1 MYNLPSGLRDFP
13 NEIKILRNKI
23 FSKIEEIFQRF
34 GFDPIETPTIEYWNT
49 LKGKYGEEAENKLIW
64 RFKLPY
70 SDKEY
75 ALRYDQT
82 IPLARFFSNH
92 RSSLP
97 FKRYVID
104 KSYRYENPQKGRY
117 KEFYQADFDIIG
129 SKEPESDAEILNI
142 VDFIFKE
149 FNFSNYKIIINDREF
164 LRFVF
169 EKKLNISE
177 EKIKKVYTI
186 IDKLDKIGTENVNRE
201 LNNIVGELSDK
212 IIEIIS
218 LRNQEVIDYLSKY
231 EEISKEINY
240 FNNILDLLNDKNKIE
255 INLSL
260 VRGLDYYTGMI
271 YEAIVEKP
279 KIGSLS
285 GGGRYDNLLKLF
297 TNEEIPA
304 VGGSIGVERLID
316 AGIELGIFKID
327 KKTYAEIC
335 VIYFEDTFKDAWN
348 ICNKLREIGL
358 NCYIDLMRR
367 DFNKQIKY
375 ATDKDIRFLLIVGK
389 KELSENN
396 VLLQDRYTKERIKIQ
411 ISNLKDIYGIVKNKI
426 NNSY

>member
-13 NEIKILRNKI
+13 TEIKILRNKI
-23 FSKIEEIFQRF
+23 FSRIEGIFQRF
-34 GFDPIETPTIEYWNT
+34 GFDPIETPAIEYWNT

-92 RSSLP
+92 RPSLP

-169 EKKLNISE
+169 EKNLNINE

-186 IDKLDKIGTENVNRE
+186 IDKLDKIGRENVKRE

-212 IIEIIS
+212 IVEIIS
-218 LRNQEVIDYLSKY
+218 LKNQEVIDYLSKY

-297 TNEEIPA
+297 TNDEIPA

-358 NCYIDLMRR
+358 NCYIDLMKR

-375 ATDKDIRFLLIVGK
+375 AADKDIRFLLIVGK

-411 ISNLKDIYGIVKNKI
+411 INNLKDIYRIVKNKI

>member
-1 MYNLPSGLRDFP
+1 MYNLPSGLRDFS

-34 GFDPIETPTIEYWNT
+34 GFDPIETPTIEYWDT
-49 LKGKYGEEAENKLIW
+49 MKGKYGEEAENKLIW

-92 RSSLP
+92 RPNLP

-117 KEFYQADFDIIG
+117 REFYQADFDIVG

-142 VDFIFKE
+142 VNFIFKE
-149 FNFSNYKIIINDREF
+149 FNFSNYKIVINDREF

-169 EKKLNISE
+169 EKNLNINE

-186 IDKLDKIGTENVNRE
+186 IDKLDKIGIENVKIE
-201 LNNIVGELSDK
+201 LNNVVGELSDK
-212 IIEIIS
+212 IVEIIS
-218 LRNQEVIDYLSKY
+218 LNDQEVIDYLSKY

-240 FNNILDLLNDKNKIE
+240 FNNILDLLNDKSKIE

-279 KIGSLS
+279 RIGSLS
-285 GGGRYDNLLKLF
+285 GGGRYNNLLKLF

-316 AGIELGIFKID
+316 VGIELGMFKID
-327 KKTYAEIC
+327 KKTYTEIC
-335 VIYFEDTFKDAWN
+335 VVYFEDTFKDAWN

-367 DFNKQIKY
+367 DFDKQIKY
-375 ATDKDIRFLLIVGK
+375 AVDKDIRFLLIVGK

-396 VLLQDRYTKERIKIQ
+396 VLLQDRYTKEKIKIS
-411 ISNLKDIYGIVKNKI
+411 INNLEDIYRIVKNRI
-426 NNSY
+426 GNSY

>member
-13 NEIKILRNKI
+13 TEIKILRNKI

-34 GFDPIETPTIEYWNT
+34 GFDPIETPTIEYWDT

-82 IPLARFFSNH
+82 VPLARFFSNH
-92 RSSLP
+92 RPNLP

-117 KEFYQADFDIIG
+117 REFYQADFDIIG

-164 LRFVF
+164 LRFIF
-169 EKKLNISE
+169 EKNLNISE

-186 IDKLDKIGTENVNRE
+186 IDKLDKIGIENVRKE
-201 LNNIVGELSDK
+201 LNNAVGDLSDK
-212 IIEIIS
+212 IVEIIS

-231 EEISKEINY
+231 EEISKELNY
-240 FNNILDLLNDKNKIE
+240 FNNILDLLNDKSKIE

-271 YEAIVEKP
+271 YEAVVEKP

-327 KKTYAEIC
+327 KKTYTEIC

-358 NCYIDLMRR
+358 NCYIDLMKRNF
-367 DFNKQIKY
+367 DKQIKY
-375 ATDKDIRFLLIVGK
+375 AVDKDIRFLLIIGK
-389 KELSENN
+389 KELSENS
-396 VLLQDRYTKERIKIQ
+396 VLLQDRYTKERIKIS
-411 ISNLKDIYGIVKNKI
+411 INNLEDIYGIVKNRIK
-426 NNSY
+426 NSY

>member
-13 NEIKILRNKI
+13 TGIKILRNKI

-34 GFDPIETPTIEYWNT
+34 GFDPIETPTIEYWDT
-49 LKGKYGEEAENKLIW
+49 MKGKYGEEAENKLIW

-92 RSSLP
+92 RPNLP

-117 KEFYQADFDIIG
+117 REFYQADFDIVG

-142 VDFIFKE
+142 VNFIFKE
-149 FNFSNYKIIINDREF
+149 FNFSNYKIVINDREF

-169 EKKLNISE
+169 EKNLNINE

-186 IDKLDKIGTENVNRE
+186 IDKLDKIGIENVKRE
-201 LNNIVGELSDK
+201 LNNVVGELSDK

-218 LRNQEVIDYLSKY
+218 LKNQEVIDYLSKY

-240 FNNILDLLNDKNKIE
+240 FNNILDLLNDKSKIE

-279 KIGSLS
+279 RIGSLS

-316 AGIELGIFKID
+316 VGIELGIFKID
-327 KKTYAEIC
+327 KKTYTEIC

-367 DFNKQIKY
+367 DFDKQIKY
-375 ATDKDIRFLLIVGK
+375 AVDKDIRFLLIVGK
-389 KELSENN
+389 KELLENN
-396 VLLQDRYTKERIKIQ
+396 VLLQDRYTKERIKIS
-411 ISNLKDIYGIVKNKI
+411 INNLEDIYRIVKNRI
-426 NNSY
+426 DNRY

>member
-1 MYNLPSGLRDFP
+1 MYNLPSGLRDFS

-23 FSKIEEIFQRF
+23 FSKIEEIFKRF
-34 GFDPIETPTIEYWNT
+34 GFDPIETPTIEYWDT
-49 LKGKYGEEAENKLIW
+49 MKGKYGEEAENKLIW

-92 RSSLP
+92 RPNLP

-117 KEFYQADFDIIG
+117 REFYQADFDIVG

-142 VDFIFKE
+142 VNFIFKE
-149 FNFSNYKIIINDREF
+149 FNFSNYKIVINDREF

-169 EKKLNISE
+169 EKNLNINE

-186 IDKLDKIGTENVNRE
+186 IDKLDKIGIENVKRE
-201 LNNIVGELSDK
+201 LNNVVGELSDK

-218 LRNQEVIDYLSKY
+218 LKNQEVIDYLSKY

-240 FNNILDLLNDKNKIE
+240 FNNILDLLNDKSKIE

-279 KIGSLS
+279 RIGSLS

-316 AGIELGIFKID
+316 VGIELGIFKID
-327 KKTYAEIC
+327 KKTYTEIC
-335 VIYFEDTFKDAWN
+335 VVYFEDTFKDAWN

-367 DFNKQIKY
+367 DFDKQIKY
-375 ATDKDIRFLLIVGK
+375 AVDKDIRFLLIVGK
-389 KELSENN
+389 KELLENS
-396 VLLQDRYTKERIKIQ
+396 VLLQDRYTKEKIKIS
-411 ISNLKDIYGIVKNKI
+411 INNLEDIYRIVKNRI
-426 NNSY
+426 GNSY

>member
-13 NEIKILRNKI
+13 TEIKILRNKI

-34 GFDPIETPTIEYWNT
+34 GFDPIETPTIEYWDT

-82 IPLARFFSNH
+82 VPLARFFSNH
-92 RSSLP
+92 RPNLP

-117 KEFYQADFDIIG
+117 REFYQADFDIIG

-142 VDFIFKE
+142 VNFIFKE
-149 FNFSNYKIIINDREF
+149 FNFSNYKIIINNREF
-164 LRFVF
+164 LRFIF
-169 EKKLNISE
+169 EKNLNISE

-186 IDKLDKIGTENVNRE
+186 IDKLDKIGIENVRKE
-201 LNNIVGELSDK
+201 LNNVVGDLSDK
-212 IIEIIS
+212 IVEIIS

-255 INLSL
+255 VNLSL

-327 KKTYAEIC
+327 KKTYTEIC

-358 NCYIDLMRR
+358 NCYIDLMKR
-367 DFNKQIKY
+367 DFDKQIKY
-375 ATDKDIRFLLIVGK
+375 AVDKDIRFLLIIGK
-389 KELSENN
+389 KELSENS
-396 VLLQDRYTKERIKIQ
+396 VLLQDRYTKERIKIS
-411 ISNLKDIYGIVKNKI
+411 INNLEDIYGIVKNKI
-426 NNSY
+426 KNSY

>member
-1 MYNLPSGLRDFP
+1 MYNLPSGLRDFS

-23 FSKIEEIFQRF
+23 FSKIEEIFKRF
-34 GFDPIETPTIEYWNT
+34 GFDPIETPTIEYWDIM
-49 LKGKYGEEAENKLIW
+49 KGKYGEEAENKLIW

-92 RSSLP
+92 RPNLP

-117 KEFYQADFDIIG
+117 REFYQADFDIVG

-142 VDFIFKE
+142 VNFIFND
-149 FNFSNYKIIINDREF
+149 FNFSNYKIVINDREF

-169 EKKLNISE
+169 EKNLNINE

-186 IDKLDKIGTENVNRE
+186 IDKLDKIGIENVKRE
-201 LNNIVGELSDK
+201 LNNVVGELSDK

-218 LRNQEVIDYLSKY
+218 LKNQEVIDYLSKY

-240 FNNILDLLNDKNKIE
+240 FNNILDLLNDKSKIE

-279 KIGSLS
+279 RIGSLS

-316 AGIELGIFKID
+316 VGIELGIFKID
-327 KKTYAEIC
+327 KKTYTEIC
-335 VIYFEDTFKDAWN
+335 VVYFEDTFKDAWN

-367 DFNKQIKY
+367 DFDKQIKY
-375 ATDKDIRFLLIVGK
+375 AVDKDIRFLLIVGK
-389 KELSENN
+389 KELLENS
-396 VLLQDRYTKERIKIQ
+396 VLLQDRYTKEKIKIS
-411 ISNLKDIYGIVKNKI
+411 INNLEDIYRIVKNRI
-426 NNSY
+426 GNSY

>member
-1 MYNLPSGLRDFP
+1 MYNLPSGLRDFS

-23 FSKIEEIFQRF
+23 FSKIEEIFKRF
-34 GFDPIETPTIEYWNT
+34 GFDPIETPTIEYWDIM
-49 LKGKYGEEAENKLIW
+49 KGKYGEEAENKLIW

-92 RSSLP
+92 RPNLP

-117 KEFYQADFDIIG
+117 REFYQADFDIVG

-142 VDFIFKE
+142 VNFIFKE
-149 FNFSNYKIIINDREF
+149 FNFSNYKIVINDREF

-169 EKKLNISE
+169 EKNLNINE

-186 IDKLDKIGTENVNRE
+186 IDKLDKIGIENVKRE
-201 LNNIVGELSDK
+201 LNNVVGELSDK
-212 IIEIIS
+212 IVEIIS
-218 LRNQEVIDYLSKY
+218 LKNQEVIDYLSKY

-240 FNNILDLLNDKNKIE
+240 FNNILDLLNDKSKIE

-279 KIGSLS
+279 RIGSLS

-316 AGIELGIFKID
+316 VGIELGIFKID
-327 KKTYAEIC
+327 KKTYTEIC
-335 VIYFEDTFKDAWN
+335 VVYFEDTFKDAWN

-367 DFNKQIKY
+367 DFDKQIKY
-375 ATDKDIRFLLIVGK
+375 AVDKDIRFLLIVGK

-396 VLLQDRYTKERIKIQ
+396 VLLQDRYTKEKIKIS
-411 ISNLKDIYGIVKNKI
+411 INNLEDIYRIVKNRI
-426 NNSY
+426 GNSY

>member
-13 NEIKILRNKI
+13 TEIKILRNRI

-34 GFDPIETPTIEYWNT
+34 GFDPIETPTIEYWDT
-49 LKGKYGEEAENKLIW
+49 MKGKYGEEAENKLIW

-82 IPLARFFSNH
+82 VPLARFFSSH
-92 RSSLP
+92 RPNLP

-117 KEFYQADFDIIG
+117 REFYQADFDIIG

-142 VDFIFKE
+142 VDYIFKK
-149 FNFSNYKIIINDREF
+149 FNFSNYKIIVNNREF
-164 LRFVF
+164 LRFIF
-169 EKKLNISE
+169 EKNLNINE

-186 IDKLDKIGTENVNRE
+186 IDKLDKIGIENVRKE
-201 LNNIVGELSDK
+201 LNNVVGELSDK
-212 IIEIIS
+212 IVEIIS

-240 FNNILDLLNDKNKIE
+240 FSNILDLLNDKNKIE

-304 VGGSIGVERLID
+304 VGGSIGIERLID

-327 KKTYAEIC
+327 KKTYTEIC

-367 DFNKQIKY
+367 DFDKQIKY
-375 ATDKDIRFLLIVGK
+375 AVDKDIRFLLIVGK
-389 KELSENN
+389 KELSENSI
-396 VLLQDRYTKERIKIQ
+396 LLQDRYTKERIKIP
-411 ISNLKDIYGIVKNKI
+411 INNLEDIYGIVKNKI
-426 NNSY
+426 KNSY

>member
-1 MYNLPSGLRDFP
+1 MYNLPSGLRDFS

-23 FSKIEEIFQRF
+23 FSKIEEIFKRF
-34 GFDPIETPTIEYWNT
+34 GFDPIETPTIEYWDT
-49 LKGKYGEEAENKLIW
+49 MKGKYGEEAENKLIW

-82 IPLARFFSNH
+82 IPLARFFSN
-92 RSSLP
+92 RRPNLP

-117 KEFYQADFDIIG
+117 REFYQADFDIMG

-142 VDFIFKE
+142 VNFIFKE
-149 FNFSNYKIIINDREF
+149 FNFSNYKIVINDREF

-169 EKKLNISE
+169 EKNLNINE

-186 IDKLDKIGTENVNRE
+186 IDKLDKIGIENVKKE
-201 LNNIVGELSDK
+201 LNNVVGELSDK
-212 IIEIIS
+212 IVEIIS
-218 LRNQEVIDYLSKY
+218 LKDQEVIDYLSKY

-240 FNNILDLLNDKNKIE
+240 FNNILDLLNDKSKIE

-279 KIGSLS
+279 RIGSLS
-285 GGGRYDNLLKLF
+285 GGGRYDNLLRLF

-316 AGIELGIFKID
+316 VGIELGIFKID
-327 KKTYAEIC
+327 KKTYTEIC
-335 VIYFEDTFKDAWN
+335 VVYFEDTFKDAWN

-367 DFNKQIKY
+367 DFDKQIKY
-375 ATDKDIRFLLIVGK
+375 AVDKDIRFLLIVGK
-389 KELSENN
+389 KELLENI
-396 VLLQDRYTKERIKIQ
+396 VLLQDRYTKEKIKIS
-411 ISNLKDIYGIVKNKI
+411 INNLEDIYRIVKNRI
-426 NNSY
+426 DNSY

>member
-13 NEIKILRNKI
+13 PEIKILRNKI

-34 GFDPIETPTIEYWNT
+34 GFDPIETPTIEYWDT

-82 IPLARFFSNH
+82 VPLARFFSNH
-92 RSSLP
+92 RPNLP

-117 KEFYQADFDIIG
+117 REFYQADFDIIG

-142 VDFIFKE
+142 VNFIFKE

-169 EKKLNISE
+169 EKNLNINE

-186 IDKLDKIGTENVNRE
+186 IDKLDKIGIENVKKE
-201 LNNIVGELSDK
+201 LNNVVGELSDK
-212 IIEIIS
+212 IVELIS
-218 LRNQEVIDYLSKY
+218 LKNQEVIDYLSKY

-240 FNNILDLLNDKNKIE
+240 FNNILDLLNDKSKIE

-279 KIGSLS
+279 RIGSLS

-297 TNEEIPA
+297 TKEEIPA

-327 KKTYAEIC
+327 KKTYTEIC

-367 DFNKQIKY
+367 DFDKQVKY
-375 ATDKDIRFLLIVGK
+375 AVDKDIRFLLIVGK
-389 KELSENN
+389 KELSENS
-396 VLLQDRYTKERIKIQ
+396 VLLQDRYTRERIKIS
-411 ISNLKDIYGIVKNKI
+411 INNLEDIYRIVKNRI
-426 NNSY
+426 NNSH

>member
-1 MYNLPSGLRDFP
+1 MYNLPSGLRDFS

-23 FSKIEEIFQRF
+23 FSKIEEIFKRF
-34 GFDPIETPTIEYWNT
+34 GFDPIETPTIEYWDT
-49 LKGKYGEEAENKLIW
+49 MKGKYGEEAENKLIW

-92 RSSLP
+92 RPNLP

-117 KEFYQADFDIIG
+117 REFYQADFDIVG

-142 VDFIFKE
+142 VNFIFKE
-149 FNFSNYKIIINDREF
+149 FNFSNYKIVINDREF

-169 EKKLNISE
+169 EKNLNINE

-186 IDKLDKIGTENVNRE
+186 IDKLDKIGIENVKRE
-201 LNNIVGELSDK
+201 LNNVVGELSDK

-218 LRNQEVIDYLSKY
+218 LKNQEVIDYLSKY

-240 FNNILDLLNDKNKIE
+240 FNNILDLLNDKSKIE

-279 KIGSLS
+279 RIGSLS

-316 AGIELGIFKID
+316 VGIELGIFKID
-327 KKTYAEIC
+327 KKTYTEIC
-335 VIYFEDTFKDAWN
+335 VVYFEDTFKDAWN

-367 DFNKQIKY
+367 DFDKQIKY
-375 ATDKDIRFLLIVGK
+375 AVDKDIRFLLIVGK

-396 VLLQDRYTKERIKIQ
+396 VLLQDRYTKEKIKIS
-411 ISNLKDIYGIVKNKI
+411 INNLEDIYRIVKNRI
-426 NNSY
+426 GNSY

>member
-1 MYNLPSGLRDFP
+1 MYNLPSGLRDFS

-23 FSKIEEIFQRF
+23 FSKIEEIFKRF
-34 GFDPIETPTIEYWNT
+34 GFDPIETPTIEYWDIM
-49 LKGKYGEEAENKLIW
+49 KGKYGEEAENKLIW

-92 RSSLP
+92 RPNLP

-117 KEFYQADFDIIG
+117 REFYQADFDIVG

-142 VDFIFKE
+142 VNFIFKE
-149 FNFSNYKIIINDREF
+149 FNFSNYKIVINDREF

-169 EKKLNISE
+169 EKNLNINE

-186 IDKLDKIGTENVNRE
+186 IDKLDKIGIENVKRE
-201 LNNIVGELSDK
+201 LNNVVGGLSDK
-212 IIEIIS
+212 IVEIIS
-218 LRNQEVIDYLSKY
+218 LKDQEVIDYLSKY

-240 FNNILDLLNDKNKIE
+240 FNNILDLLNDKSKIE

-279 KIGSLS
+279 RIGSLS

-316 AGIELGIFKID
+316 VGIELGIFKID
-327 KKTYAEIC
+327 KKTYTEIC
-335 VIYFEDTFKDAWN
+335 IVYFEDTFKDAWN

-367 DFNKQIKY
+367 DFDKQIKY
-375 ATDKDIRFLLIVGK
+375 AVDKDIRFLLIVGK

-396 VLLQDRYTKERIKIQ
+396 VLLQDRYTKERIKIS
-411 ISNLKDIYGIVKNKI
+411 INNLEDIYRIVKNRI
-426 NNSY
+426 GNSY